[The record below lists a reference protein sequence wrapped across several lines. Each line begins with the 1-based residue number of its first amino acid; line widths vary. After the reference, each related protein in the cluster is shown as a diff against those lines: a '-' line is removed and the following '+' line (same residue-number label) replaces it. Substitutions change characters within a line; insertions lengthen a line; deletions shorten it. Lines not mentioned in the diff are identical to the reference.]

1 MIAHFPARDLW
12 WLAVGGL
19 GYGARYLRL
28 RARSARVTPPDAT
41 GNLLLLQTL
50 YGYNEHS
57 LVSVAHGLC

>member
-1 MIAHFPARDLW
+1 LW
-12 WLAVGGL
+12 WLAAGGL

-28 RARSARVTPPDAT
+28 RASAARVTPPDAT